1 MLLRTPGPP
10 PGRRAALC
18 AAICALAALL
28 IALLAPSLVVPRSAD
43 AAQFPLAALPQIEPL
58 PPPPPDYPAP
68 SAWSPRPLCEL
79 SNDAQA
85 LLYRTPG
92 RTGVAV
98 ADLASGALWVGGD
111 DQPFALHSVAK
122 APIAWLA
129 MTAAESRGEP
139 LSRNLAEQ
147 MRQMIAWSNND
158 AVPTLLG
165 YAGGLPALRDF
176 YAALELD
183 GLVAN
188 FHRFSWGRTRGSAVD
203 VAAAYAQLAVS
214 DALSP
219 DIRQRGLALLD
230 AVVPEQRWGA
240 ASPPDQL
247 RGWSAL
253 VKTGQ
258 FAEPGEGL
266 RLNSAAI
273 WLDQWRRPRYV
284 VAIMAAEQRHWGLA
298 IERQNH
304 IGQALSTAIAAREH
318 NSHNPTT
325 TCAPTPAA
333 PP

>member
-1 MLLRTPGPP
+1 MLLRTPRLLA
-10 PGRRAALC
+10 GRWRTAPTLC

-28 IALLAPSLVVPRSAD
+28 APQLALPRSAD
-43 AAQFPLAALPQIEPL
+43 AAQFPLAALPEIEPL
-58 PPPPPDYPAP
+58 PPPPPEYPAP
-68 SAWSPRPLCEL
+68 SAWTPRPLCEL

-98 ADLASGALWVGGD
+98 ADLAEGALWVGGD
-111 DQPFALHSVAK
+111 DQLFALHSVAK
-122 APIAWLA
+122 APIAWLTLA
-129 MTAAESRGEP
+129 AAESRGEP

-158 AVPTLLG
+158 AVATLLS

-188 FHRFSWGRTRGSAVD
+188 FHQFSWGRTRGSAVD

-219 DIRQRGLALLD
+219 AIRERGLDLLD

-240 ASPPDQL
+240 ASPPTQL

-273 WLDQWRRPRYV
+273 WLDEWERPRYV
-284 VAIMAAEQRHWGLA
+284 VAIMAAEQRHWGLS

-304 IGQALSTAIAAREH
+304 IGQALSTAIAHREH
-318 NSHNPTT
+318 NSQHPNT
-325 TCAPTPAA
+325 TCAPTLAA

>member
-1 MLLRTPGPP
+1 M
-10 PGRRAALC
+10 AALC
-18 AAICALAALL
+18 AILCAALAAH
-28 IALLAPSLVVPRSAD
+28 STSAG
-43 AAQFPLAALPQIEPL
+43 AAQFPLAAMPEIEPP
-58 PPPPPDYPAP
+58 PPPPPDYPEP
-68 SAWSPRPLCEL
+68 RAWTPRPLCEL
-79 SNDAQA
+79 SNNAQA
-85 LLYRTPG
+85 LLYRTAG

-98 ADLASGALWVGGD
+98 ADLADGQLWVGGD

-129 MTAAESRGEP
+129 MAAAESRGEP

-158 AVPTLLG
+158 AVAILLS

-176 YAALELD
+176 YAALSLD

-188 FHRFSWGRTRGSAVD
+188 FHEFSWGRTRGSAVD
-203 VAAAYAQLAVS
+203 VAAAYAQLATS

-219 DIRQRGLALLD
+219 AIRERGLALLD

-240 ASPPDQL
+240 AFPPAQL

-284 VAIMAAEQRHWGLA
+284 VAIMGAEQRHWGLS
-298 IERQNH
+298 IERQNL
-304 IGQALSTAIAAREH
+304 IGAALSAAIAARER
-318 NSHNPTT
+318 NSQNPNA
-325 TCAPTPAA
+325 TCAPTIAA
-333 PP
+333 PPSAMFRN

>member
-1 MLLRTPGPP
+1 MLLRSPRPLLE
-10 PGRRAALC
+10 RWLAVAALC
-18 AAICALAALL
+18 AILCAALAAH
-28 IALLAPSLVVPRSAD
+28 STSAD
-43 AAQFPLAALPQIEPL
+43 AAQFPLAAMPEIEPP
-58 PPPPPDYPAP
+58 PPPPPDYPEP
-68 SAWSPRPLCEL
+68 RAWTPRPLCEL
-79 SNDAQA
+79 SNNAQA

-98 ADLASGALWVGGD
+98 ADLADGQLWVGGD
-111 DQPFALHSVAK
+111 DQTFALHSVAK

-129 MTAAESRGEP
+129 MAAAESRGEP

-158 AVPTLLG
+158 AVPILLG

-176 YAALELD
+176 YAALSLD

-188 FHRFSWGRTRGSAVD
+188 FHEFSWGRTRGSAVD
-203 VAAAYAQLAVS
+203 VAAAYAQLATS

-219 DIRQRGLALLD
+219 AIRERGLALLD

-240 ASPPDQL
+240 AFPPAQL

-284 VAIMAAEQRHWGLA
+284 VAIMGAEQRHWGLS
-298 IERQNH
+298 IERQNL
-304 IGQALSTAIAAREH
+304 IGAALSAAIAARER
-318 NSHNPTT
+318 NAQNPNT
-325 TCAPTPAA
+325 TCAPTIAA
-333 PP
+333 PPSAIFRN

>member
-1 MLLRTPGPP
+1 M
-10 PGRRAALC
+10 AALC
-18 AAICALAALL
+18 AILCAALAAH
-28 IALLAPSLVVPRSAD
+28 STSAG
-43 AAQFPLAALPQIEPL
+43 AAQFPLAAMPEIEPP
-58 PPPPPDYPAP
+58 PPPPPDYPEP
-68 SAWSPRPLCEL
+68 RAWTPRPLCEL
-79 SNDAQA
+79 SNSAQA

-98 ADLASGALWVGGD
+98 ADLADGRLWVGGD

-129 MTAAESRGEP
+129 MAAAESRGEP

-147 MRQMIAWSNND
+147 MRQMIAWSNNE
-158 AVPTLLG
+158 AVAILLN

-176 YAALELD
+176 YAALNLD

-188 FHRFSWGRTRGSAVD
+188 FHEFSWGRTRGSAVD
-203 VAAAYAQLAVS
+203 VAAAYAQLATS

-219 DIRQRGLALLD
+219 AIRERGLALLD

-240 ASPPDQL
+240 AFPPAQL

-284 VAIMAAEQRHWGLA
+284 VAIMGAEQRHWGLS
-298 IERQNH
+298 IERQNL
-304 IGQALSTAIAAREH
+304 IGAALSAAIAARER
-318 NSHNPTT
+318 NSQNPNA
-325 TCAPTPAA
+325 TCAPTIAA
-333 PP
+333 PPSAIFRN